1 VDTLQART
9 TAFSFSRFLDDK
21 KLARAGRMTRNP
33 PDHRMNLETASTH
46 LNSCRER
53 MDALYQKPVFDEWV
67 LVSLVEGKGAVLS
80 YVGAR
85 SESFAQKL
93 HADSAP
99 LYAAMEGRR
108 YEVGD
113 FEFVQE
119 AKGSRFDACIKAGE
133 TVYLLCN
140 NTYGSMAELR
150 ADPRWREAQKPFV
163 ALTEKFRADPLV
175 A

>member
-1 VDTLQART
+1 
-9 TAFSFSRFLDDK
+9 
-21 KLARAGRMTRNP
+21 
-33 PDHRMNLETASTH
+33 MNLETAATH
-46 LNSCRER
+46 LKSCRER

-67 LVSLVEGKGAVLS
+67 IVTFKNGEGAVLH
-80 YVGAR
+80 YHGPRA
-85 SESFAQKL
+85 ESFVQKL
-93 HADSAP
+93 HVDSAP

-119 AKGSRFDACIKAGE
+119 AKGSRFDACIKAGADI
-133 TVYLLCN
+133 YLLCN

-163 ALTEKFRADPLV
+163 ALTEKFRADPIG

>member
-1 VDTLQART
+1 
-9 TAFSFSRFLDDK
+9 
-21 KLARAGRMTRNP
+21 MTRNP
-33 PDHRMNLETASTH
+33 PTRMNLETAATH
-46 LNSCRER
+46 LKSCRER

-67 LVSLVEGKGAVLS
+67 IVRFQQGVGEVLH
-80 YVGAR
+80 YHGPR
-85 SESFAQKL
+85 RESFAQKL

-108 YEVGD
+108 YHIGD

-133 TVYLLCN
+133 NSYLLCN
-140 NTYGSMAELR
+140 NTYGTTAELR

-163 ALTEKFRADPLV
+163 ALTEKFRADPIG

>member
-1 VDTLQART
+1 
-9 TAFSFSRFLDDK
+9 
-21 KLARAGRMTRNP
+21 
-33 PDHRMNLETASTH
+33 MNIETAVTH

-67 LVSLVEGKGAVLS
+67 LVLLVQGKGTVLA
-80 YVGAR
+80 YIGPRA
-85 SESFAQKL
+85 ESFTQKL

-99 LYAAMEGRR
+99 LYAAMEGRH
-108 YEVGD
+108 YGVGD

-133 TVYLLCN
+133 NIYLFSN

-163 ALTEKFRADPLV
+163 ALTEKFRADPV